1 MTTPDLRPLS
11 LGELLDRTF
20 NYYRRHFWVFVGI
33 MAIPQVFLVM
43 VGLLSEGMQSM
54 ARTTQPPSAA
64 ALGTIIGF
72 GVLMLVMVVVYYVIY
87 TMALGAIT
95 FAVSEAYLGR
105 AITIGG
111 AYQKMRGQ
119 VGKVIGLGLS
129 IALRAFGWAITIILS
144 PLAIRVFLQYAL
156 ATPALLL
163 EKISSSDARKRS
175 RELTKGNFNR
185 IALIGI
191 LMMIVTYAAVLIFQ
205 GPFYVPVAVLASK
218 QVAAPY
224 WLRALMHISGGMAGA
239 FTAPLVMIALVF
251 LYYDVRV
258 RKEGYDL
265 QVLMASLDQGPP
277 RAGLSAATPPVAS

>member
-20 NYYRRHFWVFVGI
+20 SYYRRHFWVFVGI

-43 VGLLSEGMQSM
+43 VGLLS
-54 ARTTQPPSAA
+54 AA
-64 ALGTIIGF
+64 AMGTIIGF
-72 GVLMLVMVVVYYVIY
+72 GVLILVMAVAYYVIY

-163 EKISSSDARKRS
+163 EKISSSDARARS
-175 RELTKGNFNR
+175 RVLTRGNFGR
-185 IALIGI
+185 IFLIGI
-191 LMMIVTYAAVLIFQ
+191 LTMIVTYAAALIFE
-205 GPFYVPVAVLASK
+205 GPSMCL
-218 QVAAPY
+218 
-224 WLRALMHISGGMAGA
+224 
-239 FTAPLVMIALVF
+239 
-251 LYYDVRV
+251 
-258 RKEGYDL
+258 
-265 QVLMASLDQGPP
+265 
-277 RAGLSAATPPVAS
+277 